1 MKEQVRSSQF
11 QTTRSNFGAW
21 GWFTILFAFFSFM
34 FAGNL
39 IVDGMNITVSAFAQ
53 LRGWQSGVLL
63 SYSSAALSSA
73 TV

>member
-53 LRGWQSGVLL
+53 LRGWQSGCLL
-63 SYSSAALSSA
+63 YTSPSPRDS
-73 TV
+73 